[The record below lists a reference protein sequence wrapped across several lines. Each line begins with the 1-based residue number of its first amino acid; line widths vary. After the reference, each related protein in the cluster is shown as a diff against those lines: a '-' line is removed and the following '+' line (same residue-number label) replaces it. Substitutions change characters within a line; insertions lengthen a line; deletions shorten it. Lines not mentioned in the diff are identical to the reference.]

1 MSSLLKSV
9 IDFLEPT
16 GIVWLVLLALVI
28 LHIRRRRW
36 RQLAVSGGVWL
47 FLTCTSMLPFPHLLL
62 ASLED
67 DWPTVAAADLAALPV
82 CDAIV
87 VLGGGM
93 EPSMRELPGMHFKD
107 GGDRVFT
114 GLGLARAGKSKLLV
128 LGGGVF
134 ETTDGRKVHEA
145 DGVRDWLL
153 DWDFGLRSAGV
164 AVQSLGG
171 CADTHD
177 ESVRVA
183 ALAKQHGWQR
193 VALVTSA
200 FHMTRSKA
208 VFEKSGVPGVLP
220 IPCNYSSA
228 PMRGRPLRWV
238 TVPNATYLQHFE
250 CWMHEVVGMWAYW
263 MRGWI

>member
-16 GIVWLVLLALVI
+16 GIVWLVVLSLVI
-28 LHIRRRRW
+28 LHIRRRHWKR
-36 RQLAVSGGVWL
+36 LVLSGGLWL
-47 FLTCTSMLPFPHLLL
+47 FLSATSMLPFPHLLL

-67 DWPTVAAADLAALPV
+67 DWPTVTAADVAALPE

-93 EPSMRELPGMHFKD
+93 EPSARELPGVHFKD

-114 GLGLARAGKSKLLV
+114 GLGLARAGTSKLIV

-134 ETTDGRKVHEA
+134 KTTDGREVYEA
-145 DGVRDWLL
+145 DGVRDWLGT
-153 DWDFGLRSAGV
+153 WGLVPPGV
-164 AVQSLGG
+164 VVQSLGG

-183 ALAKQHGWQR
+183 ALAKEHGWQR

-228 PMRGRPLRWV
+228 PMRGRPLSWI
-238 TVPNATYLQHFE
+238 TIPNASYLQHFE